1 MFSKITGM
9 LGKAW
14 DAGKSLV
21 KPLTGKISSGWDML
35 KNGAMKVGKFVGENH
50 EAIGSVLS
58 GVGNIIGNL
67 RDSPLKQ
74 KLQQIEGGAQQA
86 NNMIYGGFNGMAR
99 PSNLKRTPFNNA
111 LKGNIAPAITNQT
124 PTPAAPTPQ
133 AAAPAAPAAANN
145 ASYLRKGRI
154 I

>member
-86 NNMIYGGFNGMAR
+86 NNMIYGGFNGMTR
-99 PSNLKRTPFNNA
+99 PSNLKRTQFNNA
-111 LKGNIAPAITNQT
+111 LKGNVAPAITNQS

-133 AAAPAAPAAANN
+133 AAAPAASTP
-145 ASYLRKGRI
+145 SGGMVLSRRSI

>member
-1 MFSKITGM
+1 MFSKITSM

-14 DAGKSLV
+14 DTGKSLV
-21 KPLTGKISSGWDML
+21 KPLTGKLASGWDML

-50 EAIGSVLS
+50 EAIGSVLT

-74 KLQQIEGGAQQA
+74 KLQEA
-86 NNMIYGGFNGMAR
+86 NNAAQTITDGISGGGRFSNLR
-99 PSNLKRTPFNNA
+99 PSNTQRKVFSNNLNGSNTPKA
-111 LKGNIAPAITNQT
+111 LPQPAPQPAAVPQATA
-124 PTPAAPTPQ
+124 PAAPTGGMV
-133 AAAPAAPAAANN
+133 
-145 ASYLRKGRI
+145 LGRRSI

>member
-1 MFSKITGM
+1 MFSKITSM

-14 DAGKSLV
+14 DTGKSLV
-21 KPLTGKISSGWDML
+21 KPLTGKLASGWDML

-50 EAIGSVLS
+50 EAIGSVLT

-74 KLQQIEGGAQQA
+74 KLQEA
-86 NNMIYGGFNGMAR
+86 NNAAQTITDGISGRGKFSNLR
-99 PSNLKRTPFNNA
+99 PSNTQRKTFANELSGANTPKA
-111 LKGNIAPAITNQT
+111 LPQ
-124 PTPAAPTPQ
+124 PAPTP
-133 AAAPAAPAAANN
+133 AAAPAAQANN
-145 ASYLRKGRI
+145 ASYLGRRNI

>member
-1 MFSKITGM
+1 M

-14 DAGKSLV
+14 DTGKSLV
-21 KPLTGKISSGWDML
+21 KPLTGKLASGWDML

-50 EAIGSVLS
+50 EAIGSVLT

-74 KLQQIEGGAQQA
+74 KLQEA
-86 NNMIYGGFNGMAR
+86 NNAAQTITDGLSGRSKFSNLR
-99 PSNLKRTPFNNA
+99 PSNTQRKTFSNDLSGANTPKA
-111 LKGNIAPAITNQT
+111 LPQPA
-124 PTPAAPTPQ
+124 PTPQPAAAPQ
-133 AAAPAAPAAANN
+133 AAAPTGGNPFG
-145 ASYLRKGRI
+145 RRRI

>member
-35 KNGAMKVGKFVGENH
+35 KNGAMKVGKFVSDNH

-86 NNMIYGGFNGMAR
+86 NNMIYGGFNGMTR
-99 PSNLKRTPFNNA
+99 PSNLKRTQFNNA
-111 LKGNIAPAITNQT
+111 LKGNVAPAITNQS

-133 AAAPAAPAAANN
+133 AAAPAASTP
-145 ASYLRKGRI
+145 SGGMVLSRRSI

>member
-1 MFSKITGM
+1 M

-14 DAGKSLV
+14 DTGKSLV
-21 KPLTGKISSGWDML
+21 KPLTGKLASGWDML

-50 EAIGSVLS
+50 EAIGSVLT

-74 KLQQIEGGAQQA
+74 KLQEA
-86 NNMIYGGFNGMAR
+86 NNAAQTINDGISGGGRFSNLR
-99 PSNLKRTPFNNA
+99 PSNAQRKAFSNNLNGANTPKA
-111 LKGNIAPAITNQT
+111 LPQPA
-124 PTPAAPTPQ
+124 PTPQPAAVPQ
-133 AAAPAAPAAANN
+133 AAAPAASAGGMV
-145 ASYLRKGRI
+145 LGRRSI

>member
-1 MFSKITGM
+1 M

-14 DAGKSLV
+14 DTGKSLV
-21 KPLTGKISSGWDML
+21 KPLTGKLASGWDML

-50 EAIGSVLS
+50 EAIGSVLT

-74 KLQQIEGGAQQA
+74 KLQEA
-86 NNMIYGGFNGMAR
+86 NNAAQTITDGISGRGKFSNLR
-99 PSNLKRTPFNNA
+99 PSNTQRKTFSNELSGANTPKA
-111 LKGNIAPAITNQT
+111 LPAP
-124 PTPAAPTPQ
+124 APTP
-133 AAAPAAPAAANN
+133 AAAPAAQANN
-145 ASYLRKGRI
+145 ASYLGRRNI

>member
-1 MFSKITGM
+1 M

-14 DAGKSLV
+14 DTGKSLV
-21 KPLTGKISSGWDML
+21 KPLTGKLASGWDML

-50 EAIGSVLS
+50 EAIGSVLT

-74 KLQQIEGGAQQA
+74 KLQEA
-86 NNMIYGGFNGMAR
+86 NNAAQTITDGISGGGRFCNLR
-99 PSNLKRTPFNNA
+99 PSNAQRKAFSNNLSGSNTPKA
-111 LKGNIAPAITNQT
+111 LPQPA
-124 PTPAAPTPQ
+124 PTPAAAPQ
-133 AAAPAAPAAANN
+133 AAAPANN
-145 ASYLRKGRI
+145 ASYLGRRNI

>member
-1 MFSKITGM
+1 MFSKISGL

-74 KLQQIEGGAQQA
+74 KLQQAGEKAQQA
-86 NNMIYGGFNGMAR
+86 NNMIYGGFNGMR
-99 PSNLKRTPFNNA
+99 PSNLKRTQFNNA
-111 LKGNIAPAITNQT
+111 LKGNVAPAITNQT

-133 AAAPAAPAAANN
+133 AAAPAAPAAPAGGNRW
-145 ASYLRKGRI
+145 ARRI